1 MAAGAGTAS
10 KLQPFIADLAQKIS
24 WGSFV
29 CIGLAFGKVAAELRF
44 QVTGLM
50 GFPAAPV
57 DFNVARATHKV
68 TENALG
74 LASGVPA
81 LGPSPDLLAGIKALE
96 YAALGLILVGSF
108 MTVGLGAG
116 VMAIG
121 YIALIQST
129 APRDHQTAVAKVI
142 APPPVIVAPPPVALA
157 RPKVM
162 PAKPRAA
169 PAAKNPTAGRTAD
182 ARAQP
187 DSHAHPYAGT
197 GEIVA

>member
-1 MAAGAGTAS
+1 
-10 KLQPFIADLAQKIS
+10 
-24 WGSFV
+24 
-29 CIGLAFGKVAAELRF
+29 
-44 QVTGLM
+44 M

-81 LGPSPDLLAGIKALE
+81 LGPSPYLLAGIKALE
-96 YAALGLILVGSF
+96 YAAFGLILFWSF

-142 APPPVIVAPPPVALA
+142 APAPVIVAAPPVALA

-169 PAAKNPTAGRTAD
+169 PAAKTLSAVVLPTPVPSPIPTRIPMPVQVKLSPDQLIRRGMVSLNAGQWPSAIQSFSA
-182 ARAQP
+182 ARKLQP
-187 DSHAHPYAGT
+187 NKH
-197 GEIVA
+197 VQVLR